1 MDSHLLDV
9 CPFNDHYVFPADA
22 MSRVT
27 IGYQPKQAGAAAAHA
42 PGEPMEDESKGDQ
55 PRLPRYIN
63 ISRQHARTCTLVERL
78 THCPLCKRE
87 RTSDRQL
94 LVCGVRKLIGALYG
108 TAHTAQVRHT
118 QPNLS
123 LSLCLSVLRLFHC
136 HTGLALPFD
145 SG

>member
-1 MDSHLLDV
+1 MESMDSHLLDV

-22 MSRVT
+22 ISRVT

-94 LVCGVRKLIGALYG
+94 LVCGVRKLIEALYG

-123 LSLCLSVLRLFHC
+123 LSLSVCLTFVS
-136 HTGLALPFD
+136 LPYRPCVTL
-145 SG
+145 

>member
-1 MDSHLLDV
+1 
-9 CPFNDHYVFPADA
+9 
-22 MSRVT
+22 
-27 IGYQPKQAGAAAAHA
+27 
-42 PGEPMEDESKGDQ
+42 MEDESKGDQ

-78 THCPLCKRE
+78 THCPLCKKE

-94 LVCGVRKLIGALYG
+94 LVCGVRKLIEALYG

-123 LSLCLSVLRLFHC
+123 LSLSVCLTFVSLHAIQALRYPLTRDAGDGDC
-136 HTGLALPFD
+136 WDGELLKGWNEAMKLDILPLA
-145 SG
+145 

>member
-1 MDSHLLDV
+1 MESMDSHLLDV

-22 MSRVT
+22 ISRVT

-94 LVCGVRKLIGALYG
+94 LVCGVRKLIEALYG
-108 TAHTAQVRHT
+108 TAHTAQVRYT

-123 LSLCLSVLRLFHC
+123 LSLSVCLTFVS
-136 HTGLALPFD
+136 LPYRPCVTL
-145 SG
+145 